1 MNKSELEKKPL
12 SDLHSLAAEA
22 GVERFRMLTKA
33 ELVAKLADGDG
44 GGSEE
49 GGSGGGRAPRS
60 GRSRSGSGSGRERSG
75 SGSGRSTSGSGRTGT
90 DAGSGEGRSSRS
102 GEGRSERSGGGRS
115 GGSGEGRSGGSG
127 DDGERPRRRRRR
139 SGSGSGGSGPAAGRE
154 REAAH
159 EDTEEEGTERVPE
172 TPPRERAP
180 DPAASA
186 AADSGDEGSARPKRR
201 RRRRRFGRRKDGV
214 SIQDLLLPAESGRQA
229 VVIGETRAACT
240 ALLRGVAADLAGDSK
255 GPDPVALLIDPT
267 PEELADWK
275 REAPQAEI
283 VSAGQARHAT
293 DALALAKT
301 RAASEDVILLVD
313 SLTRLAEEFGDTD
326 TAKDFFDA
334 GQNVTGTGSLTVV
347 AALERSAE

>member
-1 MNKSELEKKPL
+1 MTKSELEKKPL
-12 SDLHSLAAEA
+12 SDLHLLAADA

-33 ELVAKLADGDG
+33 ELVDKLADGNG
-44 GGSEE
+44 GGGDGES
-49 GGSGGGRAPRS
+49 GGGGRAPRS
-60 GRSRSGSGSGRERSG
+60 GR
-75 SGSGRSTSGSGRTGT
+75 GRSTSGSGRTGT
-90 DAGSGEGRSSRS
+90 NAGE
-102 GEGRSERSGGGRS
+102 GRS
-115 GGSGEGRSGGSG
+115 GGSGEG
-127 DDGERPRRRRRR
+127 GERPRRRRRR
-139 SGSGSGGSGPAAGRE
+139 SGSGSGGRE

-159 EDTEEEGTERVPE
+159 EETEEEGAERLPE
-172 TPPRERAP
+172 PTPPERAP
-180 DPAASA
+180 EPTPVDRSA
-186 AADSGDEGSARPKRR
+186 AAASDDEGSARPKRR

-214 SIQDLLLPAESGRQA
+214 SLQDLLLPPESGRQA
-229 VVIGETRAACT
+229 VLVGETRAACT
-240 ALLRGVAADLAGDSK
+240 ALLRGVAADLAGESK

-334 GQNVTGTGSLTVV
+334 GQAVSGTGSLTVV
-347 AALERSAE
+347 VALERPAAD